1 MVRIKKKSRG
11 YGTTLAMAAI
21 ILSINLIGINY
32 AQWNGGMKIK
42 TDIKTGI
49 MDAKVV
55 TLSVSGGVLQGTQ
68 NTDSTLNIS
77 GSMVQG
83 QMATVNY
90 SVNNSGTLP
99 IKFETPIVAE
109 NNGLMFDLSSAVNN
123 IDGKI
128 DSTTSSGQFK
138 ITACQSGDYQFTVE
152 LPYTLD
158 VQ

>member
-1 MVRIKKKSRG
+1 
-11 YGTTLAMAAI
+11 MAAI
-21 ILSINLIGINY
+21 IFSINLIGINY

-55 TLSVSGGVLQGTQ
+55 TLSVSGAVLQGTR

-83 QMATVNY
+83 QTATVNY

-99 IKFETPIVAE
+99 IKFEAPIVVE
-109 NNGLMFDLSSAVNN
+109 KNGLMFDLSSAVKN

-128 DSTTSSGQFK
+128 DSTTSSGQFN
-138 ITACQSGDYQFTVE
+138 IIACQSGDYQFTVE